1 MRDWTGIM
9 LIIAA
14 FAVAA
19 MIFAIGKAQSDCDE
33 RGGVLVRSST
43 GLACVDPR

>member
-19 MIFAIGKAQSDCDE
+19 MIFAMGRAQSDCEE
-33 RGGVLVRSST
+33 RGGVLVRSAA
-43 GLACVDPR
+43 GLSCVDPR